1 MRNAIEGGENP
12 LVCNEIVSAKELR
25 SMLPELAM
33 LDRRKL
39 GQLLFRAGFA
49 KLGQFRLGG
58 AGDAKDTWYTR
69 HSGNVTPTNA
79 LIVARRLLGEGLDD
93 GFD

>member
-1 MRNAIEGGENP
+1 
-12 LVCNEIVSAKELR
+12 
-25 SMLPELAM
+25 MLPELAM

-58 AGDAKDTWYTR
+58 REIAKDTWYTR

-79 LIVARRLLGEGLDD
+79 LAVARRLLGEGLDD